1 MAKQTSTSKRGRKP
15 KNSATVNRAV
25 GSVNIPKKSEL
36 DESTLLW
43 EYLET
48 PNGKAEY
55 MEEIYKVKYMFQRV
69 SVLEDKINEINKTV
83 LCLETSISN
92 LPDYTDSISLEHA
105 VVLAKEEKNRLE
117 ESLKEAKLEVAIF
130 LSIQPK

>member
-43 EYLET
+43 DYLET

-55 MEEIYKVKYMFQRV
+55 MEKSYKVKYMFQRV

-83 LCLETSISN
+83 LSLETGISN
-92 LPDYTDSISLEHA
+92 LPDYIRLEHA

-117 ESLKEAKLEVAIF
+117 ESLKEAKLEVAKF